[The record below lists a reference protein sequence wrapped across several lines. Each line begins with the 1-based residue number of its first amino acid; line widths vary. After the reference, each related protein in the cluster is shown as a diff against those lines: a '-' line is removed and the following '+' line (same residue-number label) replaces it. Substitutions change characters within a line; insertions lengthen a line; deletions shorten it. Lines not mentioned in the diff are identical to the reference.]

1 MRFILAAAL
10 ALVAYDLARA
20 GCSTTCDVPGGG
32 AKKADCLV
40 EFGGVPATRI
50 RCTDGDPSCDSDGA
64 VNGACRFAVTTC
76 LGATDPALPKCA
88 AGEVSSF
95 RVRNGKPGTKKFDP
109 ALAALETSVASALPA
124 SATCR
129 PAVPVYVAL
138 RGKKRFK
145 PTTLHLRTQARG
157 TDGRKDVDGVT
168 LTCVPS
174 AELPTPTSHYAFAR
188 TITKP
193 AELIGGALSR
203 GRLGDVLLA
212 NDRIQV
218 VIQQPGRSMFG
229 IGTYGGNIID
239 ADRQRARGEERDNF
253 EEMVPQINIENTANY
268 TSVTVLEDGT
278 NGPAIVRATGPDDLL
293 DFINASSVVEQAG
306 FMFPPSADDRDL
318 PVDVQTDYVL
328 EPGSDWV
335 RIQTTITNTGGD
347 PLDVF
352 LGDYLNGSGQVELF
366 QVGYGFGEALVTT
379 PCPLAS
385 WAPCTTGTC
394 DLCNFVAYAGED
406 DAAGV
411 SYGYVHGVN
420 GSSTF
425 TVSGV
430 TANLLG
436 NQVLLV
442 LVGLA
447 TPNYH
452 LAAAGGPGDAITI
465 TRYFVVGDGS
475 VASIA
480 SARDAIEGVAT
491 GTLRG
496 TVTSGGA
503 PVENADVAVI
513 APALGGQPS
522 INVVDHFRT
531 DAQGN
536 YQGTLAAGA
545 YTVRAN
551 KDGHLFGT
559 PDPATVTVG
568 LNQTAVQDFDLPAP
582 GHLALTVTDENG
594 APVPAKVQLVG
605 FDPSPD
611 PRSTQ
616 NIAGVIDNVMG
627 VFGEEREDG
636 LPFGL
641 AGVWFA
647 DKHGTIGTV
656 EIEPGAYRVYVSRG
670 PRWSL
675 FQQDVAITPGATT
688 TVTGKIAHVIDTPGF
703 IAGDF
708 HVHAINSPDSEVT
721 LTERVATQLA
731 EGIDLFTP
739 SEHDIRVDFQPT
751 VVAMGVE
758 DLIATA
764 PSAEITTFDYGHF
777 NSWPVTVDPTQI
789 NGGSVDWGRAGIAPG
804 MDFPSL
810 GSYGLS
816 PREIYDAAHADPK
829 PNLIQIN
836 HIDSFFNATG
846 LDIDTAEGDTGPPQS
861 HATAASRRLDPS
873 VPNFFDTGFD
883 ALEVWNGSQAIFLG
897 QNIGDWFNLLNQGI
911 LRTAVADSDTHER
924 RTNGGAV
931 RTWVASDVTA
941 PIDLPAHAN
950 EIAASIVAGHAIGTN
965 SLFFTPR
972 LTAESTGETAGLG
985 TTDPT
990 LITTTDGTV
999 KLSVVIESPLWAEFD
1014 RVEVYVNNAPQR
1026 WDHDGNPA
1034 TRLRYRVIPDR
1045 TLDAG
1050 TDFAIAT
1057 IDDDP
1062 NVPDAKHREATVTTT
1077 FTGLTNDV
1085 WIVVLVRGTP
1095 GISRPLFPVLPGL
1108 SSATNA
1114 TLADLVDG
1122 NLGEGGETVLAF
1134 SNPLY
1139 VDVDGGGW
1147 TAPGVHLTP
1156 P

>member
-1 MRFILAAAL
+1 MRSFVIVAL
-10 ALVAYDLARA
+10 ALVLPSLARA
-20 GCSTTCDVPGGG
+20 DCAATCGVPGGG
-32 AKKADCLV
+32 SRRADCLV
-40 EFGGVPATRI
+40 EFGGVPGQRA
-50 RCTDGDPSCDSDGA
+50 RCIDGDPACDSDGA

-76 LGATDPALPKCA
+76 LGLADADLPRCTP
-88 AGEVSSF
+88 GEVTSF
-95 RVRNGKPGTKKFDP
+95 RVRNGRPGSKKFVP
-109 ALAALETSVASALPA
+109 ELATLEASVASTLPA
-124 SATCR
+124 TGTCG
-129 PAVPVYVAL
+129 PAVPVYVPL

-145 PTTLHLRTQARG
+145 PGTLHLRTQARAS
-157 TDGRKDVDGVT
+157 DGRKDGDGIT
-168 LTCVPS
+168 LKCLPS
-174 AELPTPTSHYAFAR
+174 QIYGTPTSTYAFAR
-188 TITKP
+188 TITSP
-193 AELIGGALSR
+193 AELVGGALSR
-203 GRLGDVLLA
+203 GRLGDTLLA

-218 VIQQPGRSMFG
+218 VIQAPGRSMFG

-239 ADRQRARGEERDNF
+239 ADRQRAKGEERDNF
-253 EEMVPQINIENTANY
+253 EEMIPQINVENTANY
-268 TSVTVLEDGT
+268 TAVTVLDDGAGG
-278 NGPAIVRATGPDDLL
+278 GPAVVRATGPDDLF
-293 DFINASSVVEQAG
+293 DFVNASSVVEQAG
-306 FMFPPSADDRDL
+306 FTFPATADDRDL
-318 PVDVQTDYVL
+318 PVEVQTDYVL
-328 EPGSDWV
+328 EPGKDWV
-335 RIQTTITNTGGD
+335 RVETTLTNTGD
-347 PLDVF
+347 TQLDVF
-352 LGDYLNGSGQVELF
+352 LGDFLNGSGQVELF
-366 QVGYGFGEALVTT
+366 QPGYGFGEPLVTT
-379 PCPLAS
+379 PCPPAS
-385 WAPCTTGTC
+385 WAACTTGMC
-394 DLCNFVAYAGED
+394 DLCNFIAYSGED
-406 DAAGV
+406 EASGV

-425 TVSGV
+425 SVSGV

-452 LAAAGGPGDAITI
+452 LAPAGAPGDALTI

-475 VASIA
+475 VAAIA
-480 SARDAIEGVAT
+480 NARDAIEGVAT
-491 GTLRG
+491 GTISGVVR
-496 TVTSGGA
+496 SGGT
-503 PVENADVAVI
+503 PVENADVVVI
-513 APALGGQPS
+513 APTVGSQPS

-531 DAQGN
+531 DANGA
-536 YQGTLAAGA
+536 YRGTLPPGG

-551 KDGHLFGT
+551 KDGRTFGT
-559 PDPATVTVG
+559 PDPASVTVT
-568 LNQTAVQDFDLPAP
+568 LNTTAVQDFDLPAP
-582 GHLALTVTDENG
+582 GLLALTVVDEQG
-594 APVPAKVQLVG
+594 QPVPAKVQLVG

-611 PRSTQ
+611 PRPTQ
-616 NIAGVIDNVMG
+616 DILGVIHNVMG
-627 VFGEEREDG
+627 LFGSHEDG

-656 EIEPGAYRVYVSRG
+656 ETEPGDYRVYVSRG

-675 FQQDVAITPGATT
+675 FQQDVTVAPGVTT
-688 TVTGKIAHVIDTPGF
+688 TVAAKIARVVDTPGF

-758 DLIATA
+758 SLIATA

-777 NSWPVTVDPTQI
+777 NSWPVTVDPSQV

-810 GSYGLS
+810 GSFGLS
-816 PREIYDAAHADPK
+816 PKEIYEAAHADPK

-836 HIDSFFNATG
+836 HIDTFFNSTG

-883 ALEVWNGSQAIFLG
+883 ALEVWNGSQSLFLG
-897 QNIGDWFNLLNQGI
+897 ENIGDWFNMLNQGI

-924 RTNGGAV
+924 VTNGGAV

-941 PIDLPAHAN
+941 PIDLPAHADAL
-950 EIAASIVAGHAIGTN
+950 AASIVAGHAIGTN

-972 LTAESTGETAGLG
+972 VTAESTGQTAGLG
-985 TTDPT
+985 TADPT
-990 LITTTDGTV
+990 LIATSDGTV
-999 KLSVVIESPLWAEFD
+999 KLDVAIRAPLWAEFD
-1014 RVEVYVNNAPQR
+1014 RVEVYMNNAPQR
-1026 WDHDGNPA
+1026 WDHDGDPA

-1050 TDFAIAT
+1050 TDFTIAT
-1057 IDDDP
+1057 VDDDP
-1062 NVPDAKHREATVTTT
+1062 SVPDAKHREADVTTT
-1077 FTGLTNDV
+1077 FTGLTADV

-1095 GISRPLFPVLPGL
+1095 GVSRPLFPVLPGV
-1108 SSATNA
+1108 SSASNQ